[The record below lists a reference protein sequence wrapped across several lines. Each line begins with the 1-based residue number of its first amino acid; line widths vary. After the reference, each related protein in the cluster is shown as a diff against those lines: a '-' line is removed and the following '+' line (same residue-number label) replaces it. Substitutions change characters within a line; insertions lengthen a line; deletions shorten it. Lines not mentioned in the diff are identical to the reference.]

1 MAKKRKAGQ
10 GSVHLRKDGR
20 WEGRYVI
27 GYDEFGLPK
36 TKNVL
41 AYTKT
46 ECQQKLKKLK
56 EECGGAIKSEKLKTD
71 MRFGTGWITGIRIIL
86 NPGSVP
92 VPSRNMRSASISTS
106 FRSWETSR

>member
-46 ECQQKLKKLK
+46 DCQQKLKKLTLHSK
-56 EECGGAIKSEKLKTD
+56 KSLKKKWQNSKNAWTTNSLHSCLLLKNNLILSIDGGE
-71 MRFGTGWITGIRIIL
+71 
-86 NPGSVP
+86 
-92 VPSRNMRSASISTS
+92 SIDLTHLRCFS
-106 FRSWETSR
+106 FYVYI